1 MMMMLLLAPRALVR
15 WAALPQRLPLTVP
28 RAGLRS
34 PQAALCSRGAVS
46 RSASGS
52 SVADATAR
60 RGADDGKLAGK
71 LDSQTGQQPRS
82 VKELPGVGMLSSLY
96 WLVIRGYLSEF
107 HELQIIHHKRFGN
120 MWTTYMGPEL
130 FVCLAD
136 PDLIEQLMRQEG
148 PYPVR
153 SSIPAWDDY
162 HMMRGHSKGLLTQTG
177 ADWKRMRE
185 VLNQRMLKP
194 KEVMQ
199 FADPLNAV
207 VTELMGHVRARRGH
221 GAAAAVFPLPDVAQL
236 LYRFAFEGVTTV
248 LFETRMGS
256 LEETVPKETQDFI
269 RAIESLLSTTMYVLA
284 LPRWTRPLL
293 PFWGR
298 FVQAWDVIINT
309 ATRLINVKLAEVK
322 DCISRGQEVRG
333 EYLTYLLA
341 SGRLSL
347 PEIYSNTTE
356 ILLAGVDTT
365 SNTLS
370 WSLYHLAR
378 MPALQEALCR
388 EVNAVV
394 PGDAVPGIDEVARMP
409 LLKAVIKETLRLY
422 PVVFQNGRYIMDDG
436 LVVGGYSLPKGTHLS
451 LCHYVLSMDGEIFP
465 NPREFRPQRWLRG
478 KDRAAWRHGSGGE
491 EEEEAAA
498 AATSERT
505 HPFAYIPF
513 GFGLRGC
520 VGRRI
525 AELEMHLCLARFV
538 KTFEMMPEPG
548 AKQVLPKTRGL
559 LVPSAPINLLLRERL

>member
-1 MMMMLLLAPRALVR
+1 MMMLLLLAPRALVR
-15 WAALPQRLPLTVP
+15 WAALPQRLTLTVP
-28 RAGLRS
+28 RTRLRS

-71 LDSQTGQQPRS
+71 FDSPTGQQPRS

-130 FVCLAD
+130 FVCLVD

-153 SSIPAWDDY
+153 MTLPAWDDY
-162 HMMRGHSKGLLTQTG
+162 HLMRGHSKGLLTQTG
-177 ADWKRMRE
+177 TDWKRMRE

-194 KEVMQ
+194 REVMQ

-256 LEETVPKETQDFI
+256 LEDAVPKETQDFI
-269 RAIESLLSTTMYVLA
+269 RAIESMMSTTVHVTV

-333 EYLTYLLA
+333 EYLTHLLA

-356 ILLAGVDTT
+356 VLLAGVDTVRSTPIGGRLQPEADTVGSWPRSCCQSVGVTVREVRSPPPSPPPLFYHCLLTVGHSQT

-394 PGDAVPGIDEVARMP
+394 PGIAVPGIDEVARMP

-422 PVVFQNGRYIMDDG
+422 PVVFQNGRCIMDDG
-436 LVVGGYSLPKGTHLS
+436 VVVGGYSLPKGTHLS
-451 LCHYVLSMDGEIFP
+451 LCNYLLSMDG
-465 NPREFRPQRWLRG
+465 
-478 KDRAAWRHGSGGE
+478 
-491 EEEEAAA
+491 
-498 AATSERT
+498 
-505 HPFAYIPF
+505 
-513 GFGLRGC
+513 
-520 VGRRI
+520 
-525 AELEMHLCLARFV
+525 
-538 KTFEMMPEPG
+538 
-548 AKQVLPKTRGL
+548 
-559 LVPSAPINLLLRERL
+559 

>member
-1 MMMMLLLAPRALVR
+1 
-15 WAALPQRLPLTVP
+15 
-28 RAGLRS
+28 
-34 PQAALCSRGAVS
+34 
-46 RSASGS
+46 
-52 SVADATAR
+52 
-60 RGADDGKLAGK
+60 
-71 LDSQTGQQPRS
+71 RS
-82 VKELPGVGMLSSLY
+82 VKEIPGVGMLSSLY
-96 WLVIRGYLSEF
+96 WLIIRGYVSEY
-107 HELQIIHHKRFGN
+107 HELQIIHHKRFGS
-120 MWTTYMGPEL
+120 MWTSYTGREM

-153 SSIPAWDDY
+153 VIMSAWDDY
-162 HMMRGHSKGLLTQTG
+162 LMMRGHSKGLLTQTG

-194 KEVMQ
+194 REVMQ

-207 VTELMGHVRARRGH
+207 VTELMGHVRARRGN
-221 GAAAAVFPLPDVAQL
+221 GAATAVFPLPDVAQL

-269 RAIESLLSTTMYVLA
+269 RAIKSMLSTTVHVMA

-298 FVQAWDVIINT
+298 FVQGWDVIVNT

-341 SGRLSL
+341 SDRLSL
-347 PEIYSNTTE
+347 PEIYSNTTD

-370 WSLYHLAR
+370 WSLYHLAQ

-422 PVVFQNGRYIMDDG
+422 PVVFQNARCIVDDG
-436 LVVGGYSLPKGTHLS
+436 VVLGGYSLPKGTNLS
-451 LCHYVLSMDGEIFP
+451 LCQYVLSMDGDVFP
-465 NPREFRPQRWLRG
+465 NPREFQPQRWLRG
-478 KDRAAWRHGSGGE
+478 KK
-491 EEEEAAA
+491 
-498 AATSERT
+498 T

-548 AKQVLPKTRGL
+548 AKKVLPKTRGV
-559 LVPSAPINLLLRERL
+559 LVPSTPINLLLRER

>member
-1 MMMMLLLAPRALVR
+1 MMMLLLLLPAPRALVR
-15 WAALPQRLPLTVP
+15 WAALPQRLPLPLTVP

-34 PQAALCSRGAVS
+34 PHTALFSRGAVS
-46 RSASGS
+46 RSASGAS
-52 SVADATAR
+52 SVATAR
-60 RGADDGKLAGK
+60 RRGAADDGKLAGK
-71 LDSQTGQQPRS
+71 FDSPTGQPRS
-82 VKELPGVGMLSSLY
+82 VKEIPGVGMLSSLY
-96 WLVIRGYLSEF
+96 WLIIRGYVSEY
-107 HELQIIHHKRFGN
+107 HELQIIHHKRFGS
-120 MWTTYMGPEL
+120 MWTSYTGREM

-153 SSIPAWDDY
+153 VIMSAWDDY
-162 HMMRGHSKGLLTQTG
+162 LMMRGHSKGLLTQTG

-194 KEVMQ
+194 REVMQ

-207 VTELMGHVRARRGH
+207 VTELMGHVRARRGN
-221 GAAAAVFPLPDVAQL
+221 GAATAVFPLPDVAQL
-236 LYRFAFEGVTTV
+236 LYRFAFE
-248 LFETRMGS
+248 
-256 LEETVPKETQDFI
+256 
-269 RAIESLLSTTMYVLA
+269 
-284 LPRWTRPLL
+284 
-293 PFWGR
+293 
-298 FVQAWDVIINT
+298 

-341 SGRLSL
+341 SDRLSL
-347 PEIYSNTTE
+347 PEIYSNTTD

-370 WSLYHLAR
+370 WSLYHLAQ

-422 PVVFQNGRYIMDDG
+422 PVVFQNARCIVDDG
-436 LVVGGYSLPKGTHLS
+436 VVLGGYSLPKGTNLS
-451 LCHYVLSMDGEIFP
+451 LCQYVLSMDGDVFP
-465 NPREFRPQRWLRG
+465 NPREFQPQRWLRG

-491 EEEEAAA
+491 GEEGAAA
-498 AATSERT
+498 ADDAATSEKT

-548 AKQVLPKTRGL
+548 AKKVLPKTRGV
-559 LVPSAPINLLLRERL
+559 LVPSTPINLLLRERL